1 MVFLIFKCNLM
12 KINRLK
18 VEIDGIDK
26 EILRDLMEDARKPIL
41 QIANKIEIS
50 GAAIH
55 QRLRKLEDAGVI
67 SGSRFTVNNK
77 VLGYK
82 TMAFIGIYLEKAA
95 SNSEAVKELKKIP
108 EVLEC
113 HYTTGNWSILIKIIC
128 RDNEHLMQLLNSKI
142 QPIDGVSRTET
153 FISLEQQIERQIQ
166 L

>member
-1 MVFLIFKCNLM
+1 M
-12 KINRLK
+12 KINQLQI
-18 VEIDGIDK
+18 EIDGIDK
-26 EILRDLMEDARKPIL
+26 EILRDLMGDARKPIL
-41 QIANKIEIS
+41 QIANKIGIS

-55 QRLRKLEDAGVI
+55 QRLKKLEDAGVI
-67 SGSRFTVNNK
+67 SGSKFTINNK

-82 TMAFIGIYLEKAA
+82 TMAFIGVYLEKAA
-95 SNSEAVKELKKIP
+95 NNSEAVKELRKIP

-128 RDNEHLMQLLNSKI
+128 KDNEHLMQLLNTKI

-153 FISLEQQIERQIQ
+153 FISLDQQIERQIQ